1 MRNKPYEEKTIPN
14 GWWYVQI
21 SAQES
26 RRKKKEYMDSLER
39 KYDIIQSE
47 ANSWRAKAEAL
58 QVEMQFFKCVA
69 PLWTCMSITY
79 SMPMSVCLNRLIS
92 GA

>member
-1 MRNKPYEEKTIPN
+1 MRNKPYEEKTISN

-58 QVEMQFFKCVA
+58 QVEMQFFNALLLYELVC
-69 PLWTCMSITY
+69 PSLTLCLCQ
-79 SMPMSVCLNRLIS
+79 SVLT
-92 GA
+92 G